1 MLNNIYK
8 EIYSMGEDKI
18 CSPWVPYTTTVTA
31 TDYIYDTIITKT
43 HDEITNIPA
52 YELRE
57 VPKVAF
63 RNGKIPQLN
72 IKPLMYLEIRDY
84 SYSNGTTKIYWA
96 DGTVTTCHADPDKA
110 DQYTGFMIAIAK
122 RAMGNGNKAT
132 NEADWWINKLPA
144 RIKKAEEKEAA
155 EQAEIERLEKKRRER
170 RAKNRIRRAAIRRA
184 EEYQAKLLAEK
195 KYGVPTEF
203 NSND

>member
-1 MLNNIYK
+1 MLK
-8 EIYSMGEDKI
+8 GMTKI
-18 CSPWVPYTTTVTA
+18 TFNGDGTTTVSYG
-31 TDYIYDTIITKT
+31 DITIPYTC
-43 HDEITNIPA
+43 TNPLE
-52 YELRE
+52 ELEKVMRE
-57 VPKVAF
+57 
-63 RNGKIPQLN
+63 NGILMGDIKSE
-72 IKPLMYLEIRDY
+72 IKPIFPSIHDY
-84 SYSNGTTKIYWA
+84 FYSNGTTKIYWA

-144 RIKKAEEKEAA
+144 KIRKAEEKEAA

-170 RAKNRIRRAAIRRA
+170 RAKNRIRRAAIHRA

>member
-1 MLNNIYK
+1 MPK
-8 EIYSMGEDKI
+8 GMTKI
-18 CSPWVPYTTTVTA
+18 TFNGDGTTTVSYG
-31 TDYIYDTIITKT
+31 DITIPYTC
-43 HDEITNIPA
+43 TNPLE
-52 YELRE
+52 YLEKVMRE
-57 VPKVAF
+57 
-63 RNGKIPQLN
+63 NGILMNDIEPD

-155 EQAEIERLEKKRRER
+155 EQAEAERLEKKRRER